1 MKGAYLR
8 CQSCNHEFNLYEFY
22 QSLYEGI
29 PLAKQLVDVSLKQVS
44 SAFRLDGGETD
55 LREQALSRLQSLGAQ
70 GIVERMTQ
78 DLLIFGN
85 SFWRK
90 QGSGS
95 TPSLTQ
101 VNLQDY
107 EMAIEWRQSR
117 GQAYSEQI
125 TQLTQRRNGSTNLD
139 VNDLIHLSYNRI
151 SSPLGHSVYG
161 LWGHMWYMVK
171 TAPQALLNS
180 SLLGGSKDVE
190 AIKDYARRQVI
201 VGSGVPFFLVTG
213 ENVSDFQ
220 RRFLMQNFNFDS
232 RMRREAV
239 GRTIQYEIIPLL
251 AGQEWDYDRF
261 PKVVWEKDEE
271 AN

>member
-1 MKGAYLR
+1 MKGAYMR

-22 QSLYEGI
+22 QSLYEDV
-29 PLAKQLVDVSLKQVS
+29 PLAKQLVDVFVNQVL
-44 SAFRLDGGETD
+44 SAFRLDGGNRA
-55 LREQALSRLQSLGAQ
+55 LREQVVSKLQSFGAQ
-70 GIVERMTQ
+70 GIMERMNW
-78 DLLIFGN
+78 DLLVFGN

-95 TPSLTQ
+95 TLSLTQ
-101 VNLQDY
+101 VNPQDY

-125 TQLTQRRNGSTNLD
+125 TQLTQWRNGSTNLD
-139 VNDLIHLSYNRI
+139 ANDLIRLSYNRI

-180 SLLGGSKDVE
+180 SLLGGSKDVQ
-190 AIKDYARRQVI
+190 AIKDYARQQVI

-213 ENVSDFQ
+213 ENVGDFQ
-220 RRFLMQNFNFDS
+220 RKFLTQNFNYDS
-232 RMRREAV
+232 RMRRDAV
-239 GRTIQYEIIPLL
+239 GRTFQYEILPLL

-271 AN
+271 AS